1 MSDKSAVILITGCS
15 TGFGR
20 ALAEAALIAGL
31 RVIATARR
39 PETLVSLQEKGA
51 KALKLDVTASP
62 TELNEFAASAISL
75 FGKVDCLINNAGFL
89 QGGALEEATAE
100 EHLAQFN
107 TNVFGVI
114 NVTNAFL
121 PHWRA
126 RKQGTIVNI
135 SSMGAMLFIPG
146 AGIYC
151 ASKAALDAVS
161 ETWARE
167 LAPFNIRSVSIQ
179 PGSFRTAVAESGNM
193 KTAGVQIEGYDA
205 PHAWVDTFNQTAGK
219 ERGDT
224 EIAAAKII
232 ELVSVDPSRALPGR
246 LTIGED
252 AYVTGKTFYERGLKD
267 LEEWKAFSTGTDAV
281 DQ

>member
-1 MSDKSAVILITGCS
+1 V
-15 TGFGR
+15 
-20 ALAEAALIAGL
+20 
-31 RVIATARR
+31 
-39 PETLVSLQEKGA
+39 
-51 KALKLDVTASP
+51 
-62 TELNEFAASAISL
+62 
-75 FGKVDCLINNAGFL
+75 
-89 QGGALEEATAE
+89 E

-114 NVTNAFL
+114 NVTNVFL

-135 SSMGAMLFIPG
+135 SSMGSMLFIPG

-151 ASKAALDAVS
+151 ASKVALDAVS
-161 ETWARE
+161 ETWVQE
-167 LAPFNIRSVSIQ
+167 LAPFNIRSVSIQACPPCGSQLYTSHNIFPVSQ

-193 KTAGVQIEGYDA
+193 KTAGIQIEGYDA
-205 PHAWVDTFNQTAGK
+205 PYAWVDTFNQTAGK

-224 EIAAAKII
+224 VIAAVKII
-232 ELVSVDPSRALPGR
+232 ELVSVDLSRALPGR